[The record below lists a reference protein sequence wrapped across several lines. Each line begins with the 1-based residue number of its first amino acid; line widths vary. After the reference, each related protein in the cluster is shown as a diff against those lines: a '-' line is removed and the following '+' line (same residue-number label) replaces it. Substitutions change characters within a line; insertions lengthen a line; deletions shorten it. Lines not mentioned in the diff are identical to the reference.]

1 MYCQVSP
8 GKIINCLHF
17 ERIIIQ
23 FDDADL
29 VPMLEEIA
37 SSVAGKNSVELTER
51 FSQHLSC
58 SLQTVDLGR
67 VLAWARPCSH
77 NDSLLLLQLNMIII
91 YRFNDTFILTR
102 RETFCKLSSLI
113 PFTIKMKINFWNF
126 HFGSDDCKGQ
136 SPFGL

>member
-51 FSQHLSC
+51 FCSTSFLFIANCRPWESVGLGEALLS
-58 SLQTVDLGR
+58 
-67 VLAWARPCSH
+67 
-77 NDSLLLLQLNMIII
+77 
-91 YRFNDTFILTR
+91 
-102 RETFCKLSSLI
+102 
-113 PFTIKMKINFWNF
+113 
-126 HFGSDDCKGQ
+126 
-136 SPFGL
+136 